1 MTLSDSGFKLDLHNH
16 TAYSL
21 DGLMSPRELLALGRE
36 RGLHYLAVT
45 DHNTVEGALEA
56 LALAEEDRSLPRVIP
71 GVEVST
77 RAGEVIGLFVETE
90 IPSGLSLAETVEQI
104 RAQGGLV
111 YLPHPCDRLRR
122 GAVSKRA
129 RGEALQLADLVEVA
143 NGRSLSKFA
152 GLRSTRLAQRAAR
165 PAAAGS
171 DAHRPRE
178 VGQAYVVVDRPP
190 TREDLVS
197 LVRAGTVVHRLG
209 LREYAMNWVVQG
221 LAPFT
226 RARRRLASV
235 WARRL
240 AS

>member
-1 MTLSDSGFKLDLHNH
+1 MTVSDSGFKLDLHNH
-16 TAYSL
+16 TSYSL
-21 DGLMSPRELLALGRE
+21 DGVLSPRELLALGKA
-36 RGLHYLAVT
+36 RGMDYLAVT
-45 DHNTVEGALEA
+45 DHNTLEGALEA
-56 LALAEEDRSLPRVIP
+56 LALSEEDRSLPRVIP

-77 RAGEVIGLFVETE
+77 KAGEVIGLFVKTD
-90 IPSGLSLAETVEQI
+90 IPSGLSLADTVERI

-129 RGEALQLADLVEVA
+129 RSEALQLADLVEVA

-152 GLRSTRLAQRAAR
+152 GLKSTRLARRAAR

-171 DAHRPRE
+171 DAHRARE
-178 VGQAYVVVDRPP
+178 VGQAYVVVARPP
-190 TREDLVS
+190 TRENLVS
-197 LVRAGTVVHRLG
+197 LVRAGSVVNRLG
-209 LREYAMNWVVQG
+209 LREYVLNWVVQG

-226 RARRRLASV
+226 RARRRLGGL